1 MKSIHPC
8 VGRHKDRWHKGSNP
22 SACTIIPSSVPEIIA
37 LQKQYKDQQP
47 IALVE
52 DDEAGKI
59 IPTQEMLFETAVPL
73 TEDGSRSDADYRDEK
88 SALTSSSISRGST
101 HSITIPDSSDKPK
114 KNQKTLLSFKLAKGE
129 QEPTINDVIGIHK
142 QLVY

>member
-1 MKSIHPC
+1 M
-8 VGRHKDRWHKGSNP
+8 
-22 SACTIIPSSVPEIIA
+22 PEIIA